1 MRNKWIFG
9 LALALGLLIGLPP
22 VVQADET
29 AGTSEDAV
37 GQVPP
42 RLSFTDGNVSFFR
55 PGAPDWVQAQIN
67 TPLAPGD

>member
-1 MRNKWIFG
+1 MRNKWILG

-42 RLSFTDGNVSFFR
+42 RLSFTDGTVSLR
-55 PGAPDWVQAQIN
+55 DPVM
-67 TPLAPGD
+67 GDAALSV